1 MNSHPSETI
10 FYKQRQLAENNLI
23 VAVIS
28 GDLSIFFQGFARSIS
43 LITHRA
49 DFSMSTL
56 PCYFDYAATTPV
68 DDRVIQA
75 MVTCLGREGTFGNPA
90 SNSHAY
96 GNQARQAVELARRQ
110 VAELVGTDAD
120 ALVWTSGATESNN
133 LAIKGIALGA
143 SGTRRH
149 LITSRI
155 EHKAVIDT
163 VRQLELAGYQVT
175 WLEPDSQGLIQ
186 PAAVRQ
192 ALRDDT
198 LLVSLMLVNNE
209 LGTLTDI
216 ATIGQL
222 IREHGALFHVDAA
235 QGAGK
240 VAIDLNALAVDLM
253 SFSAHKTYGPKG
265 IGALYVGERA
275 RGQLEAQMHGGGH
288 EQGFRS
294 GTLATHQIVGMG
306 AAYALA
312 CAEMHEEVQRIGH
325 LSALL
330 RDGLLQLPGVSL
342 NGDPHQRVPHTLNI
356 CVDSP
361 GFNALTLSAD
371 LAVSSTSACNSA
383 SNGASHVLL
392 ALGLTPSKA
401 GSSLRLSLGRYTEMS
416 DVERAIS
423 VIAGRLNSPSTP
435 FW

>member
-1 MNSHPSETI
+1 
-10 FYKQRQLAENNLI
+10 
-23 VAVIS
+23 
-28 GDLSIFFQGFARSIS
+28 
-43 LITHRA
+43 
-49 DFSMSTL
+49 MSTL

-90 SNSHAY
+90 SSSHTY

-110 VAELVGTDAD
+110 VAELIGSDAES
-120 ALVWTSGATESNN
+120 VIWTSGATESNN
-133 LAIKGIALGA
+133 LAIKGIAQGA
-143 SGTRRH
+143 KGPRRH
-149 LITSRI
+149 LITSVI

-163 VRQLELAGYQVT
+163 VRQLEQAGFPVT
-175 WLEPDSQGLIQ
+175 WLQPDNQGLIQ
-186 PAAVRQ
+186 PEAVRQ

-209 LGTLTDI
+209 LGTVTDI
-216 ATIGQL
+216 AAIGQMV
-222 IREHGALFHVDAA
+222 REHGAIFHVDAA

-240 VAIDLNALAVDLM
+240 LAIDLKALAVDLM

-275 RGQLEAQMHGGGH
+275 RTLLEAQMHGGGH
-288 EQGFRS
+288 EQGYRS

-312 CAEMHEEVQRIGH
+312 SAEMNEEVLRIGE
-325 LSALL
+325 LSAHL
-330 RDGLLQLPGVSL
+330 RDGLLQLPGISL
-342 NGDPHQRVPHTLNI
+342 NGDPLQRIPHTLNI

-361 GFNALTLSAD
+361 GFSVMSLAND

-383 SNGASHVLL
+383 SSAVSHVLL
-392 ALGLTPSKA
+392 ALGLTQGQA
-401 GSSLRLSLGRYTEMS
+401 GSSLRLSLGRYTQAE
-416 DVERAIS
+416 DVEKAIAAI
-423 VIAGRLNSPSTP
+423 VGRVNSQPTT

>member
-1 MNSHPSETI
+1 
-10 FYKQRQLAENNLI
+10 
-23 VAVIS
+23 
-28 GDLSIFFQGFARSIS
+28 
-43 LITHRA
+43 
-49 DFSMSTL
+49 MSTL

-90 SNSHAY
+90 SGSHAY
-96 GNQARQAVELARRQ
+96 GNQARQSVELARRQ
-110 VAELVGTDAD
+110 VAELIGSDAES
-120 ALVWTSGATESNN
+120 VIWTSGATESNN
-133 LAIKGIALGA
+133 LAIKGIAQGA
-143 SGTRRH
+143 KGPRRH
-149 LITSRI
+149 LITSVI

-163 VRQLELAGYQVT
+163 VRQLEQAGFPVT
-175 WLEPDSQGLIQ
+175 WLQPDNQGLIQ
-186 PAAVRQ
+186 PDAVRQ

-209 LGTLTDI
+209 LGTVTDI
-216 ATIGQL
+216 SAIGQMV
-222 IREHGALFHVDAA
+222 REHGAIFHVDAA

-240 VAIDLNALAVDLM
+240 LVIDLKALPVDLM

-275 RGQLEAQMHGGGH
+275 RTLLEAQMHGGGH
-288 EQGFRS
+288 EQGYRS

-312 CAEMHEEVQRIGH
+312 SAEMAEEVQRIGK
-325 LSALL
+325 LSAQL

-342 NGDPHQRVPHTLNI
+342 NGDPLQRVPHTLNI

-361 GFNALTLSAD
+361 GFNVMSLAND

-383 SNGASHVLL
+383 SSAVSHVLL
-392 ALGLTPSKA
+392 SLGLTQGQA
-401 GSSLRLSLGRYTEMS
+401 GSSLRLSLGRYTQAE
-416 DVERAIS
+416 DVEKAIAA
-423 VIAGRLNSPSTP
+423 IAGRVNSQPTT

>member
-1 MNSHPSETI
+1 
-10 FYKQRQLAENNLI
+10 
-23 VAVIS
+23 
-28 GDLSIFFQGFARSIS
+28 
-43 LITHRA
+43 
-49 DFSMSTL
+49 MSTL

-96 GNQARQAVELARRQ
+96 GNLARQAVELARRQ
-110 VAELVGTDAD
+110 VAELVGSSAD
-120 ALVWTSGATESNN
+120 SLIWTSGATESNN
-133 LAIKGIALGA
+133 LAIKGIAQSAQGA
-143 SGTRRH
+143 RRH

-163 VRQLELAGYQVT
+163 VRQLEQAGFPVT
-175 WLEPDSQGLIQ
+175 WLEPDCNGLIQ
-186 PAAVRQ
+186 PEAVLQ

-216 ATIGQL
+216 EAIGTAV
-222 IREHGALFHVDAA
+222 REHGAFFHVDAA

-240 VAIDLNALAVDLM
+240 VAIDLKALPVDLM
-253 SFSAHKTYGPKG
+253 SFSAHKLYGPKG

-275 RGQLEAQMHGGGH
+275 RPMLQAQIHGGGH

-312 CAEMHEEVQRIGH
+312 AAQMQEEVQRIGT
-325 LSALL
+325 LSAQLL
-330 RDGLLQLPGVSL
+330 DGLLQLPGVSL
-342 NGDPHQRVPHTLNI
+342 NGDAQQRVPHTLNI
-356 CVDSP
+356 CVDKA
-361 GFNALTLSAD
+361 GFSAMSLSSE

-383 SNGASHVLL
+383 SSGASHVLL
-392 ALGLTPSKA
+392 ALGLTQAQAS
-401 GSSLRLSLGRYTEMS
+401 SSLRLSLGRYTQAA
-416 DVERAIS
+416 DVKKAIS
-423 VIAGRLNSPSTP
+423 VIAARLSSQSAT

>member
-1 MNSHPSETI
+1 M
-10 FYKQRQLAENNLI
+10 K
-23 VAVIS
+23 
-28 GDLSIFFQGFARSIS
+28 
-43 LITHRA
+43 
-49 DFSMSTL
+49 TL

-90 SNSHAY
+90 STSHAY

-110 VAELVGTDAD
+110 VAELVDCSAD

-133 LAIKGIALGA
+133 LAIKGIALNPNNGA
-143 SGTRRH
+143 RRH
-149 LITSRI
+149 LITSTI

-163 VRQLELAGYQVT
+163 VRQLEQAGCPVT
-175 WLEPDSQGLIQ
+175 WLEPDNRGMIH
-186 PAAVRQ
+186 PDAVRQ

-209 LGTLTDI
+209 LGTVTDI
-216 ATIGQL
+216 AAIGQ
-222 IREHGALFHVDAA
+222 IVREHGALFHVDAA

-240 VAIDLNALAVDLM
+240 LAIDLSALPVDLM

-265 IGALYVGERA
+265 IGALYIGERA
-275 RGQLEAQMHGGGH
+275 RPLLEAQMHGGGH
-288 EQGFRS
+288 EQGYRS

-312 CAEMHEEVQRIGH
+312 SAEMDEEVERISA
-325 LSALL
+325 LSAQL
-330 RDGLLQLPGVSL
+330 REGLLGLNGVSL
-342 NGDPHQRVPHTLNI
+342 NGDPEQRIPHTLNVCI
-356 CVDSP
+356 DSP
-361 GFNALTLSAD
+361 GFNVASLASE

-383 SNGASHVLL
+383 SSSVSHVLL
-392 ALGLTPSKA
+392 ALGLSQGQA
-401 GSSLRLSLGRYTEMS
+401 GSSLRLSLGRYTEVD
-416 DVERAIS
+416 DVEKAIA
-423 VIAGRLNSPSTP
+423 VIAGKLSAPAAT